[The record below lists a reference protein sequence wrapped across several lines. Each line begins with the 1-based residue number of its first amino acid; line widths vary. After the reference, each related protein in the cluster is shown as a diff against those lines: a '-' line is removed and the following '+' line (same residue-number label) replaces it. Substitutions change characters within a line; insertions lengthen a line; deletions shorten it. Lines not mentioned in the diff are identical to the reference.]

1 MQLNNPKPHNPF
13 AQWRTALVALV
24 CGLLLT
30 ACNRQVQAP
39 LPPVAEVA
47 VVTVQ
52 ATSVPVTTELSGRV
66 SSVRMAEV
74 RARVAGILLKR
85 NFKEG
90 TEVRAGDLLF
100 EIDPAPLQ
108 AARASASAAVAKA
121 EANLKDAQAKTARFK
136 TLIEVNAVSKQDYDT
151 AVAASSQGEAEVLS
165 AKAAVE
171 TASLNLGYTKVVA
184 PISGRIGTAKVTEGA
199 LVGQNETTLLAVIQ
213 QLDPIYVDLTQSS
226 AELFKLKDEL
236 TSGRMQSDGVDAKA
250 TVLFDNGREYR
261 EPGTMQS
268 SEVTVDASTGSV
280 GRRALFPNPNRDLL
294 PGMFVRARIE
304 EGVRSNAFLVPQ
316 IAVSRD
322 SKGGATVMLVGAG
335 NKVEQ
340 RVVMTERAVGDQ
352 WLVSAGIAPGDRVI
366 VAGLQWVRPGLEVNP
381 VLANAAPAPAVALS
395 TAARNASIM
404 VESGPLPPEGGV
416 PAAFRRQQHTTTRH

>member
-1 MQLNNPKPHNPF
+1 
-13 AQWRTALVALV
+13 
-24 CGLLLT
+24 
-30 ACNRQVQAP
+30 
-39 LPPVAEVA
+39 
-47 VVTVQ
+47 
-52 ATSVPVTTELSGRV
+52 
-66 SSVRMAEV
+66 MAEV
-74 RARVAGILLKR
+74 RARIPGILLKR

-90 TEVRAGDLLF
+90 TEVRAGDVLF

-121 EANLKDAQAKTARFK
+121 EANLKDAQAKAARFK

-151 AVAASSQGEAEVLS
+151 AVAVSSQAEAEVLS
-165 AKAAVE
+165 ARAALD

-199 LVGQNETTLLAVIQ
+199 LVGQNETTLLAVVQ

-236 TSGRMQSDGVDAKA
+236 ASGRMQNDGVDAKA
-250 TVLFDNGREYR
+250 TLLLDNGREYR
-261 EPGTMQS
+261 EHGTMQS

-340 RVVMTERAVGDQ
+340 RKLTTERAVSDQ
-352 WLVSAGIAPGDRVI
+352 WLVSAGIVTGDRVI
-366 VAGLQWVRPGLEVNP
+366 VVGLQWVRPGVEVKP
-381 VLANAAPAPAVALS
+381 VPANAAPAPKAIALS
-395 TAARNASIM
+395 TM
-404 VESGPLPPEGGV
+404 
-416 PAAFRRQQHTTTRH
+416 H